1 MVTLH
6 EATSDLIMPT
16 VLQTAD
22 RGTTHKLPFEMLTA
36 LFAMDS
42 QALSR
47 ITFYCHSYIT
57 LCMPLGLQS
66 AYQMVHLGGIEPAVC
81 ALKGH
86 RPNR

>member
-36 LFAMDS
+36 LFAMLMRNS
-42 QALSR
+42 LELPQ
-47 ITFYCHSYIT
+47 
-57 LCMPLGLQS
+57 LCT
-66 AYQMVHLGGIEPAVC
+66 
-81 ALKGH
+81 
-86 RPNR
+86 